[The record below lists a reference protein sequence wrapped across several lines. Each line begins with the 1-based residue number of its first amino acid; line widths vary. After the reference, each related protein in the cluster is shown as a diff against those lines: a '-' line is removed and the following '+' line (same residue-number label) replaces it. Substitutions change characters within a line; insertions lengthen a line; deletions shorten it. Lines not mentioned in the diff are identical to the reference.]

1 MAEIG
6 WGVPVNMLDQ
16 IHKCFRCGQ
25 LWSLWPACSQN
36 LARLCNIYIYLIWL
50 SHPIWLCSFKEGLD
64 HIVQTQPESNLDGLV
79 RFRTNG
85 SGLEANWC
93 ARIISLSSGKTQ
105 PACYGF
111 PTFRL
116 DFILAQT
123 VPVILCKTR
132 PDWMWFWLTWPNG
145 SSLDASQCARI
156 IRPASGQCY
165 QASLDQMQ
173 MGCGLFTGMLEPKVL
188 SGLSRVTA
196 SLACASSIFFIAL
209 SADCISSIC
218 AHTTCQE
225 FQNTLNFRE
234 KKITMVSPCSHNCS
248 CSCSWLPHNAFETKI
263 SDELFLSM
271 QV

>member
-1 MAEIG
+1 M
-6 WGVPVNMLDQ
+6 
-16 IHKCFRCGQ
+16 
-25 LWSLWPACSQN
+25 
-36 LARLCNIYIYLIWL
+36 YLIWL
-50 SHPIWLCSFKEGLD
+50 SHPNWLCSFKEGLD
-64 HIVQTQPESNLDGLV
+64 HIVQTQPESHLDGLVRFHLDGLVRFHLDGLVRFHLDGLV

-85 SGLEANWC
+85 SGLEASRC
-93 ARIISLSSGKTQ
+93 ARIISPSSGKTQ

-116 DFILAQT
+116 DFIHAQT

-173 MGCGLFTGMLEPKVL
+173 IGCGLFTGMLEPKVL

-196 SLACASSIFFIAL
+196 RLACASSIFFTAL
-209 SADCISSIC
+209 Q
-218 AHTTCQE
+218 TTVPASVHAPH
-225 FQNTLNFRE
+225 
-234 KKITMVSPCSHNCS
+234 MSGVSEHIKLQRKEDNNGVTI
-248 CSCSWLPHNAFETKI
+248 LT
-263 SDELFLSM
+263 
-271 QV
+271 